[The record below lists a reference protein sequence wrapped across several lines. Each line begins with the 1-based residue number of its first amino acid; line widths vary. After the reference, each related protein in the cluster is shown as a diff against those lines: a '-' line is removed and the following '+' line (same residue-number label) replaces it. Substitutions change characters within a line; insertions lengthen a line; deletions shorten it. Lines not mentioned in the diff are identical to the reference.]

1 MFMLKARS
9 RVVDGPGVV
18 WALTRS
24 LLFVAVMLALL
35 VPAGVAYAQGTPTAP
50 TIESVAVTSDP
61 GVDGGYAIGDEI
73 QVGLTFSEAVTVT
86 GAPQLTLDVGGRNRT
101 AEYSEGSTTTRLLFT
116 YTVASGDEDTDGIAV
131 VANSLALN
139 GGAIRAGSTN
149 AALTHA
155 ALQAH
160 DHKVDGIAPTVTVG
174 GETRTYVPPGR
185 QFNVVFYFSEKV
197 YGITDAEIT
206 VNNGEA
212 HDVQATGGNA
222 TWPKYTRWDVI
233 IVPAAEGPVTVTLQ
247 AGAAT
252 DAYGNGNAAPDSALE
267 VIAATPVTVE
277 VARTTSGFAEGGK
290 AEFTVTRSGD
300 NGAIPVSLSLAQTG
314 DLLSGAVEVYPP
326 ADPNNPDEP
335 VTPQEFTF
343 TETPFNLN
351 VTFAA
356 GETSKRIAVPTEDDS
371 RDEDDGTVTL
381 SVPARP
387 DQYKYIPGPASSA
400 TADVRDNDEPFEIL
414 MTSDSYTPLSP
425 LIEGEIAKYL
435 LVHSRISSGLTAYLE
450 FTEGLELLDLGGAGS
465 RGYEHVS
472 GGRIRV
478 ELRGRYT
485 TFSVPTLEDETIGP
499 GGRITLVGQPG
510 DGYFFSEDWINWTYR
525 LSDDDSP
532 PSVTLAAPVH
542 VTEGDEVR
550 YTITRTSDA
559 GQSRAELT
567 VNVQLAQT
575 GDYITWPTAHQPDA
589 DGLVT
594 IPVNFAARSLTATLT
609 LETVDDQ
616 MSEDNG
622 SVTATI
628 LADAGGS
635 YVTGADSDHT
645 TKLLDNDPPIIS
657 VAAVSA
663 KVTEGTDAQFR
674 FSRSGNTSVATRVG
688 LWVGGLPKI
697 MTDATDAIALTAD
710 NADLSQRLHIYGA
723 WVDYILEFAAGETEK
738 TLSLT
743 TEADNVNEGDG
754 LLGVTIVQRVGN
766 PFGIGAGYA
775 QVHIHDDDIP
785 TVTISQVTLPTGA
798 ATLEGDTWVGE
809 LGEVQP
815 LSWVVSCSGNYEY
828 SPLLYNPSVS
838 GLPVQVENIRL
849 ANHPAYY
856 GGGTG
861 WELGRNILGYV
872 WGGICDGQAQTS
884 ANVYRVVGP
893 DGGVETFKLVPK
905 DRAPS
910 IVAEYRE
917 RYRQAK
923 AAADAAGTLVTQ
935 PDIIHEHAVRLPHT
949 LLINCHDE
957 PRYCPQYRVG
967 TPHKIRLTL
976 VNRDPTIL
984 IKAES
989 TTVEEGQA
997 ARFIVERLWHD
1008 ALLRIIN
1015 SGSET
1020 VVALRAAQNG
1030 QYITGALPTEIT
1042 FGRNE
1047 TSKTIELATVD
1058 DAAFGENGSVTIDL
1072 LPDTTG
1078 ADLNIAG
1085 KYETFEHWAGHT
1097 PEGARSDRATIAIT
1111 NNDDKP
1117 GITIA
1122 PAWALEGDSGS
1133 ADMTFTV
1140 TLAKAVTEAVTINY
1154 ATSDGTAIAGR
1165 DYTAV
1170 SNGSVT
1176 IAAGNTTAEFTVS
1189 MTGDETDEL
1198 DETFNVTIS
1207 MPEPEP
1213 DLNGGSSG
1221 EPVAAITGGDTAAAA
1236 GTILDDDPAVVTV
1249 APKVDTVEEGEAAV
1263 FVLTRAGMTNG
1274 RLAMQVRLRSPGR
1287 LQMLDAR
1294 FEPGA
1299 VTTEIAVATYNN
1311 NLVDYP
1317 SVRDYTIEVFGDGA
1331 HLGQDDRSFTPGAP
1345 ATATVKVTDDDELI
1359 NVTVYPVKAIISHGN
1374 PYWIFRRDGDI
1385 SQPLSALFGYY
1396 LHKSDR
1402 SRTEITYG
1410 ATARFEAGQDEV
1422 VLTYHDYDFVEDIE
1436 YPAEDKGIFPITL
1449 TYTVFGD
1456 GGQYGLH
1463 RIYQGGNP
1471 NTATVTMEYN
1481 GYERRL
1487 VVGAE
1492 APLWVSVGQT
1502 VNIPLMV
1509 TNAGSLDSGT
1519 PITITS
1525 THYSEDRLVNGTNE
1539 PRMTCQFDGPIAAGE
1554 SAGCEVSFLVLE
1566 KDLSWRNGAEIELDV
1581 VASDGRTTSNAF
1593 RIFMRVR
1600 NGVSVGFKETA
1611 NLLVTEPGFGED
1623 NASANLTVTRVGQ
1636 SGEEVQ
1642 VAYTLEPWPTG
1653 FRSYSPVEGVDYADN
1668 STTPGVIT
1676 FGENETEK
1684 TITIDILGDQIDEAK
1699 EQFLVTLVPPEGV
1712 LVEEDKRTRIVVIND
1727 TNPPP
1732 GESYRPTA
1740 SLQLV
1745 SSGPVPESEGPVEFA
1760 IVLDREWGIDALYE
1774 VELIFD
1780 QLTATPGIAR
1790 LGKKG
1795 DFEDPGVLVVR
1806 IPAGQTRF
1814 EFSIP
1819 LYDDDV
1825 REEDETFK
1833 LLLGSSIDKS
1843 FRTIGPSNT
1852 ALATIADD
1860 DRIPPT
1866 EVALSLSHRG
1876 SALASVPE
1884 GSNRRKITVTAS
1896 FAQVRWPGDP
1906 ANAIL
1911 HPADPL
1917 DVDTTVRVQVDPNS
1931 GATHAA
1937 GLEDFEPLRMEDA
1950 LGEFQVVESFDIVI
1964 PAGQT
1969 SGNATVGFWPV
1980 KDDVDEQDETVTL
1993 QGSEVV
1999 AGNPEDS
2006 LPVRS
2011 ASFTIID
2018 DDTRGIT
2025 LAPRTAL
2032 SGLSLVEG
2040 GEPGTYSLVLD
2051 SQPTDTV
2058 VITLAGNQGGFL
2070 RLVPDTLTF
2079 TSSDW
2084 ATPQTISVI
2093 ALDDGI
2099 AGGAGPLDIIN
2110 HQVSGGDY
2118 GNVTAPDILT
2128 IIEDTTKAFVYL
2140 EGGQASESD
2149 GHVEFTVTVR
2159 PILRTT
2165 PVLVRYATVDGTAI
2179 AGSDYTREV
2188 ETGQAYKILNIPA
2201 GQSSGA
2207 IRIPITDDEVYE
2219 SADETFSLQLTN
2231 HNNQATLDGSA
2242 TSLTATGAIADD
2254 DPKPVVSVAGPA
2266 GDMSYVSENA
2276 KDPVTFTLTLMGQ
2289 SAGDVIVDYAT
2300 GEAGLLGLLTSR
2312 QGSAG
2317 ATENEDYAGTSGS
2330 VTFTSGQTTKTV
2342 TVQVT
2347 NDDVSEETEFFG
2359 FKISKPQGAD
2369 LRGQRSEDVA
2379 DVGVLDD
2386 DARGVTIDPTSI
2398 SLDEP
2403 ASGETAVADSYTVN
2417 LKSRPTDTVT
2427 VTIGGGD
2434 PAVSLSGDT
2443 LTNNQ
2448 LTFTTTNW
2456 NTAQTITVTPV
2467 KDDNAVGETVTL
2479 THTLSGG
2486 DYAGIAADSVTINLT
2501 DSDTRNVVLSRP
2513 SLTLTEGD
2521 AAGTSYTVA
2530 LATKPSGEVT
2540 VTISGQ
2546 ASTDVTLSGTT
2557 LISET
2562 LTFTVDDWNVAQT
2575 VTVKAAH
2582 DDDGSADTATLTHT
2596 ASGGG
2601 YTGRTRDLPV
2611 TVTDDD
2617 SAGVTI
2623 EPTALSVVTGRTNK
2637 YSVKLATEPT
2647 GDVTVTISGH
2657 ASTDVTPDKTT
2668 LTFTV
2673 DNWDTAQTVTVSA
2686 TQNAATAKVT
2696 LAHAVAGADYGS
2708 VTADSV
2714 VVSVVAV
2721 AAQQSTLQVGVSS
2734 STQTL
2739 TVPEGGSNSY
2749 ALVLSSRP
2757 TGDVAVGV
2765 TLPTGSD
2772 LTLSSDMLTFTV
2784 DNWDDAQTVTVT
2796 AAEDDDGVT
2805 DAGVTLTHTISG
2817 GGYGSTT
2824 VPDVEVS
2831 ITEND
2836 SAGLV
2841 ISKDNLMVGE
2851 GDAAG
2856 TSYTVALATEPS
2868 GSVTVSI
2875 TGHAGTDLT
2884 LDKTTLT
2891 FTVDNWDTAQTV
2903 TVKAG
2908 QDDDGANDAATLTH
2922 TASGGD
2928 YVNVTK
2934 DLPVTV
2940 TDDDTADIVLSKTDL
2955 AVTEGDAAG
2964 SSYTVKLATQ
2974 PSGSATVTIS
2984 GQASTDLSLSGTTL
2998 SSNMLTF
3005 TVDNWATAQTVTVK
3019 AGQDEDA
3026 ANDTATLTHTASG
3039 GDYVNVTEDLPV
3051 TVTDDDTADIVLSK
3065 TDLAV
3070 TEGDAAGS
3078 SYTVKLA
3085 TQPSGSA
3092 TVTISGHDGT
3102 DLSLSGTTLSSDTLT
3117 FTVDNWATA
3126 QTVTVKAGQ
3135 DEDAVND
3142 TATLTHTASGGD
3154 YVNVTED
3161 LPVTVTDDDTADIVL
3176 SKTGLTV
3183 TEGDVAG
3190 TSYTVALATKPSGEV
3205 TVTISGQAST
3215 DLSLSGTTLS
3225 SDTLTFTVDDWAT
3238 AQTVTV
3244 KAGHDDDA
3252 ANDTATLTHTA
3263 SGGDYVN
3270 VTEDLTVTV
3279 TDDDS
3284 ADIVLSKTDLAVTE
3298 GDAVGSSYTVKLAT
3312 RPSGTVSVSITGH
3325 ASTDLSLSGTT
3336 LSSNMLTFTVDD
3348 WATAQTVTVKAGQD
3362 EDAANDTATLTH
3374 TASGGDYVNVTED
3387 LPVTVTDDDTADIVL
3402 SKTDLAVT
3410 EGDAA
3415 GSSYTVKLA
3424 TKPSGSVT
3432 VSITGHAGTDL
3443 TLDKTTLTFTVD
3455 DWATAQTVTVKAGQ
3469 DEDGSADTATLTHTA
3484 SGGGYTGR
3492 TRDLLVTVTDND
3504 TPAVTIEPTALSV
3517 VTGRSNKYS
3526 VKLATEPTGEV
3537 TVTISGHASTDV
3549 TLDKTTLTFTVDN
3562 WDTAQTVTVSATQ
3575 NAATA
3580 KVTLAH
3586 AVAGADY
3593 GSVTADSV
3601 VVSVV
3606 AVAAQ
3611 QSTLQVGVS
3620 SSTQTLTVPEGGSN
3634 SYALVLSSRPT
3645 GDVAIGVT
3653 LPTGSDL
3660 TLSSDMLT
3668 FTVDNWDDAQTVTV
3682 TAAED
3687 DDGVTDAVA
3696 TLTHTISGGG
3706 YASTTV
3712 PNLEV
3717 SITENDTPAVTI
3729 EPTALSVVTGRTNK
3743 YSVKLAT
3750 EPTGDVTVTISGHAS
3765 TDVTLDKT
3773 TLTFTTD
3780 NWDTAQT
3787 VTVSAT
3793 QNAATAKVTL
3803 AHTVAGADYGS
3814 VTAEPVVVSVVGVA
3828 GQQQTIQVGVSSS
3841 TQTLTVPEGGANSYT
3856 LVLGS
3861 RPTGDVAVGVTL
3873 PTGTDLTLDKTTLT
3887 FTSTNW
3893 DVAQTVTVTA
3903 AEDDDGVTD
3912 AGVTLTHTVSGGGYG
3927 STTVPDVEVSITE
3940 NDTAGLVLSKTGLT
3954 VTEGDAAGSSYTV
3967 KLATRPSGSV
3977 SVTISGHDGADLSLS
3992 GTTLSSNQLTFTVDD
4007 WNAAQTVT
4015 VKAGHDDDGAADTA
4029 ALTHT
4034 AFGGDYVN
4042 VTKDLPVSITDD
4054 EVPVTV
4060 QFGATT
4066 YEVVEGETVTVA
4078 VTLSADPERTVV
4090 IPLTHTPQG
4099 NTTSTDYSGV
4109 PANVTFST
4117 GDMSQTITFTATQ
4130 DDVDDGGK
4138 SVLLAFGTLPPAVSL
4153 GTTTQATVSI
4163 TDDDGAGVSVSE
4175 SSLTIAEG
4183 SSGTYTI
4190 VLDSQPTA
4198 DVTVTINDP
4207 SNTDVTAEPA
4217 GLTFSSTDWNTPKTV
4232 TVNAAQDADAEDETA
4247 TVTHAVTSTDSS
4259 YSGASANSVTVTIT
4273 DDEVPV
4279 TVSFG
4284 QANYTVAEG
4293 DPVSVTVTLSADPE
4307 RTVVIPLTHTPQG
4320 NTTSTDY
4327 SGVPANVTFS
4337 TGDMSQ
4343 TITFTATQDDVDDGG
4358 KSVLLAFGT
4367 TLPGGV
4373 SLGTT
4378 TTTTVNITDDDGAG
4392 VTVSNNSLDITEGS
4406 SGTYT
4411 IVLDSQP
4418 TANVTVTIND
4428 PSNTDVTADPAS
4440 LTFASTDWN
4449 SPKTVTVRAAQ
4460 DADAENDTA
4469 TVTHAVTS
4477 TDSIYSGASAN
4488 NVTVTITDDEVPV
4501 TVSFGQANYTV
4512 AEGDPVTVAVTLSA
4526 DPERMV
4532 VIPLTHTPQGSTTS
4546 ADYSGVPANVTFS
4559 TGDMSQTITFT
4570 ATQDDVDDGGKS
4582 VLLAF
4587 GTLPPA
4593 VSLGTTTQATVS
4605 ITDDDGAGVSVS
4617 ESSLT
4622 IAEGS
4627 SGTYTIVLD
4636 SQPTA
4641 DVTVT
4646 INDPSN
4652 TDVTAEPAG
4661 LTFSST
4667 DWNTPKTVT
4676 VRAAQDAD
4684 AEDETATVTHA
4695 VTSTDSSY
4703 SGASAN
4709 SVTVTITD
4717 DEVPVTVSFGQAN
4730 YTVAEGDPVS
4740 VTVTLSADP
4749 ERMVVIPL
4757 THTPQGSTTSADY
4770 SGVPANVTFSTG
4782 DMSQTITFT
4791 ATQDDVDDG
4800 GKSVLLAFGTTL
4812 PGGVSLGTTTTTT
4825 VNITDDDGAGVTVS
4839 NNSLDITEG
4848 SSGTYTI
4855 VLDSQPTADVTVT
4868 INDPSNTDVTAEPAS
4883 LTFSS
4888 TDWNSPKTVTVNA
4901 AQDADA
4907 EDETA
4912 TVTHAVTS
4920 TDSSYSGASA
4930 NNVAVSV
4937 TDDEVPVTVQFGAT
4951 TYTVAE
4957 GDPVTVA
4964 VTLSADPERTVVIP
4978 ITHTPRSGAE
4988 SPADYSGVPTS
4999 VTFNTG
5005 QMSKTIAFTAAQDDV
5020 DDDGESVLLA
5030 FGAPL
5035 PGGVSLGTT
5044 VTTTVSIT
5052 DDDGAGVSVSE
5063 SSLTI
5068 AEGSSGTYTIVLDSQ
5083 PTADVA
5089 VAINDPSNTDV
5100 TAEPASLTFSS
5111 TDWNTPK
5118 TVTVNAAQDADAED
5132 ETATVTHAVTST
5144 DSSYSGAP
5152 ANSVAVSVTDDE
5164 VTVTV
5169 QFGATTY
5176 EVVEGETVT
5185 VAVTLSADPER
5196 TVVIPITHTPR
5207 SGAESPADYSVPQ
5220 SVTFDA
5226 GEMSKTITFTAA
5238 QDDVDDDGESVL
5250 LAFGAPL
5257 PGGVSLGTTVTTTVS
5272 ITDDDDPQVAVSFD
5286 RASYRVLEG
5295 DTVTVGVTLSGDPK
5309 RTVEIPLT
5317 ATDYGGAS
5325 SEDYSGVP
5333 SSVTI
5338 NAGETSKTFEFMAM
5352 ADDASDTGESVM
5364 IGFGTSLPSRVT
5376 EGTPNEAR
5384 VNINQMSTQFSLD
5397 CSLTATVWCADL
5409 GFSDRVAENY
5419 GWLYMRY
5426 GHGWDPPSSLSD
5438 DDFRFRGVDY
5448 DVRSMELLAGTH
5460 PVMPNAWSTWQ
5471 QGYSSFRIGIY
5482 WDHRWGAPSEEHYR
5496 DWVLHLDGLELP
5508 FKDALRHGSD
5518 FVWVGAEF
5526 QQVFND
5532 WTPSTVTKIGIKEV
5546 AAADQD
5552 TNPLLPWAPM
5562 QVDAWPEGP
5571 DRLLIVWAKP
5581 ASFYPG
5587 LPDPT
5592 SYTVQWKLASAD
5604 WSDSAAVSQL
5614 EVAATS
5620 NFQAVIMNGMT
5631 EDAVYSVRVIASNDA
5646 GDGPPSEETLG
5657 RPQDSLPRL
5666 IARTV
5671 NRQTLNLRF
5680 SEQLDPNA
5688 VPAATNFVVKADG
5701 GLIMVDSV
5709 AISGDE
5715 VILTLH
5721 HAVTAATHSV
5731 LVRYDKPTDPS
5742 AVFLQDT
5749 NGNYANIR
5757 QHHELLEVANITPQS
5772 SVQPLT
5778 ALFTNMPSSHDGRT
5792 RFTFD
5797 IEFSEPVWIG
5807 DGLARDDMLEIT
5819 GGTVI
5824 SAPWKDRRTDKFIVH
5839 VRPDTQGDIV
5849 IVLPGHRACHGI
5861 VGSHGEVPD
5870 PVAGAPCA
5878 IGSRVLTNEPT
5889 VTIPGPSSPAQQVVE
5904 NTPAEGEPQINGIP
5918 EVGQTLSADT
5928 TAISDADGLENAV
5941 FQYQWLAEDA
5951 DISGATGAT
5960 YTVVS
5965 GDVGQA
5971 IRVSVAFTDDG
5982 GHEET
5987 LTSAPTAVVTVA
5999 GLQLQSATVDGSTLT
6014 LTYSEVLDTG
6024 VTLGTTPFAV
6034 NVNGSSRSLIGVGV
6048 GESNVL
6054 LLLSSAV
6061 EVGDTVTVD
6070 YTVPDGPDFIRD
6082 IRDRKAASFSGQAV
6096 KNDTASAPDVP
6107 ASDPLTASV
6116 HNVPSSHNG
6125 QDAFTFE
6132 VRFSEE
6138 FPLSY
6143 ATVRDHAFTVTGGSV
6158 TYVRRLDPPSNI
6170 RWEITV
6176 TPGSGADVTI
6186 ALNATTDCSAQG
6198 AICTE
6203 DGGKLAG
6210 GLLLVVPGPNA
6221 PATPNTPATDA
6232 PTISGTARVGETLTA
6247 DTTGIS
6253 DGDGLGNAT
6262 FAYQWLADAAEINGA
6277 TASTYTLVA
6286 ADAGKAIKV
6295 RVSFTDDAGNIEEL
6309 TSAATGAV
6317 AAAPPPPNTPA
6328 TDAPTITGAAQ
6339 VGETLTAGATGISD
6353 SDGLGN
6359 ATFAY
6364 QWLADAA
6371 EINGATASTYTL
6383 VAADAGKAIK
6393 VRVSFTDDAGN
6404 IEELTSAA
6412 TGAVAAAPPP
6422 PNTPATGAP
6431 TITGTAQVGET
6442 LTAGAT
6448 GISDSDGLGNATFA
6462 YQWLAD
6468 AAEINGATASTYTL
6482 VAADAGKAIK
6492 VRVSFTDDAGNDEE
6506 LTSAATGAV
6515 AAAVVNSPLTASAHD
6530 VPSSHDGSTTFTFE
6544 LRFSEEPKADFSYT
6558 TVRDHAFT
6566 VTGGSV
6572 TYVRRLEP
6580 GKNVRWE
6587 ITVTPGSSADVAIA
6601 LNATTDCEADGAI
6614 CTDDDRKL
6622 TNRLE
6627 LTVNG
6632 PEPASL
6638 PPPTNLTATVNSDGH
6653 IVLSWTAPDDGSTT
6667 GYRILRRRPT
6677 LGEDG
6682 LLEYVANTQSTAV
6695 TFTDT
6700 DVTPGVQ
6707 HVYRV
6712 QAISAAGRSQR
6723 SNYVNVTP

>member
-1 MFMLKARS
+1 M
-9 RVVDGPGVV
+9 
-18 WALTRS
+18 
-24 LLFVAVMLALL
+24 
-35 VPAGVAYAQGTPTAP
+35 
-50 TIESVAVTSDP
+50 
-61 GVDGGYAIGDEI
+61 
-73 QVGLTFSEAVTVT
+73 
-86 GAPQLTLDVGGRNRT
+86 
-101 AEYSEGSTTTRLLFT
+101 
-116 YTVASGDEDTDGIAV
+116 
-131 VANSLALN
+131 
-139 GGAIRAGSTN
+139 
-149 AALTHA
+149 
-155 ALQAH
+155 
-160 DHKVDGIAPTVTVG
+160 
-174 GETRTYVPPGR
+174 
-185 QFNVVFYFSEKV
+185 
-197 YGITDAEIT
+197 
-206 VNNGEA
+206 
-212 HDVQATGGNA
+212 
-222 TWPKYTRWDVI
+222 
-233 IVPAAEGPVTVTLQ
+233 
-247 AGAAT
+247 
-252 DAYGNGNAAPDSALE
+252 
-267 VIAATPVTVE
+267 
-277 VARTTSGFAEGGK
+277 
-290 AEFTVTRSGD
+290 
-300 NGAIPVSLSLAQTG
+300 
-314 DLLSGAVEVYPP
+314 
-326 ADPNNPDEP
+326 
-335 VTPQEFTF
+335 
-343 TETPFNLN
+343 
-351 VTFAA
+351 
-356 GETSKRIAVPTEDDS
+356 
-371 RDEDDGTVTL
+371 
-381 SVPARP
+381 
-387 DQYKYIPGPASSA
+387 
-400 TADVRDNDEPFEIL
+400 
-414 MTSDSYTPLSP
+414 
-425 LIEGEIAKYL
+425 
-435 LVHSRISSGLTAYLE
+435 
-450 FTEGLELLDLGGAGS
+450 
-465 RGYEHVS
+465 
-472 GGRIRV
+472 
-478 ELRGRYT
+478 
-485 TFSVPTLEDETIGP
+485 
-499 GGRITLVGQPG
+499 
-510 DGYFFSEDWINWTYR
+510 
-525 LSDDDSP
+525 
-532 PSVTLAAPVH
+532 
-542 VTEGDEVR
+542 
-550 YTITRTSDA
+550 
-559 GQSRAELT
+559 
-567 VNVQLAQT
+567 
-575 GDYITWPTAHQPDA
+575 
-589 DGLVT
+589 
-594 IPVNFAARSLTATLT
+594 
-609 LETVDDQ
+609 
-616 MSEDNG
+616 
-622 SVTATI
+622 
-628 LADAGGS
+628 
-635 YVTGADSDHT
+635 
-645 TKLLDNDPPIIS
+645 
-657 VAAVSA
+657 
-663 KVTEGTDAQFR
+663 
-674 FSRSGNTSVATRVG
+674 
-688 LWVGGLPKI
+688 
-697 MTDATDAIALTAD
+697 
-710 NADLSQRLHIYGA
+710 
-723 WVDYILEFAAGETEK
+723 
-738 TLSLT
+738 
-743 TEADNVNEGDG
+743 
-754 LLGVTIVQRVGN
+754 
-766 PFGIGAGYA
+766 
-775 QVHIHDDDIP
+775 
-785 TVTISQVTLPTGA
+785 
-798 ATLEGDTWVGE
+798 
-809 LGEVQP
+809 
-815 LSWVVSCSGNYEY
+815 
-828 SPLLYNPSVS
+828 
-838 GLPVQVENIRL
+838 
-849 ANHPAYY
+849 
-856 GGGTG
+856 
-861 WELGRNILGYV
+861 
-872 WGGICDGQAQTS
+872 
-884 ANVYRVVGP
+884 
-893 DGGVETFKLVPK
+893 
-905 DRAPS
+905 
-910 IVAEYRE
+910 
-917 RYRQAK
+917 
-923 AAADAAGTLVTQ
+923 
-935 PDIIHEHAVRLPHT
+935 
-949 LLINCHDE
+949 
-957 PRYCPQYRVG
+957 
-967 TPHKIRLTL
+967 
-976 VNRDPTIL
+976 
-984 IKAES
+984 
-989 TTVEEGQA
+989 
-997 ARFIVERLWHD
+997 
-1008 ALLRIIN
+1008 
-1015 SGSET
+1015 
-1020 VVALRAAQNG
+1020 
-1030 QYITGALPTEIT
+1030 
-1042 FGRNE
+1042 
-1047 TSKTIELATVD
+1047 
-1058 DAAFGENGSVTIDL
+1058 
-1072 LPDTTG
+1072 
-1078 ADLNIAG
+1078 
-1085 KYETFEHWAGHT
+1085 
-1097 PEGARSDRATIAIT
+1097 
-1111 NNDDKP
+1111 
-1117 GITIA
+1117 
-1122 PAWALEGDSGS
+1122 
-1133 ADMTFTV
+1133 
-1140 TLAKAVTEAVTINY
+1140 
-1154 ATSDGTAIAGR
+1154 
-1165 DYTAV
+1165 
-1170 SNGSVT
+1170 T

-1213 DLNGGSSG
+1213 DLNGGGSG
-1221 EPVAAITGGDTAAAA
+1221 EPVAAISGGDTAAAA

-1249 APKVDTVEEGEAAV
+1249 APKVDTVEEGEPAV

-1287 LQMLDAR
+1287 LRTLDAR

-1299 VTTEIAVATYNN
+1299 VTTEIAVATHNN

-1331 HLGQDDRSFTPGAP
+1331 PLGQDDRSFTPGTP
-1345 ATATVKVTDDDELI
+1345 ASATVKVTDDDKLI
-1359 NVTVYPVKAIISHGN
+1359 NVTVSPVKALLTGGD
-1374 PYWIFRRDGDI
+1374 PYFEFRRDGDT
-1385 SQPLSALFGYY
+1385 SQPLTIEYAYF
-1396 LHKSDR
+1396 LHTPGANTDF
-1402 SRTEITYG
+1402 TYW
-1410 ATARFEAGQDEV
+1410 ATATFEAGQDEV
-1422 VLTYHDYDFVEDIE
+1422 VIWHDFGFEEGVEYSPADAENLPSSLTYV
-1436 YPAEDKGIFPITL
+1436 
-1449 TYTVFGD
+1449 VFGD
-1456 GGQYGLH
+1456 GRLHGLN
-1463 RIYQGGNP
+1463 RIYQGGDP

-1502 VNIPLMV
+1502 VSIPLTV
-1509 TNAGSLDSGT
+1509 TNTGTLVTRT
-1519 PITITS
+1519 PITITA
-1525 THYSEDRLVNGTNE
+1525 THKSDDRAVDGANE

-1566 KDLSWRNGAEIELDV
+1566 KDLNPTNHAEIELDV

-1600 NGVSVGFKETA
+1600 NGVSVGFNEAA
-1611 NLLVTEPGFGED
+1611 NLPVTEPGFGEA
-1623 NASANLTVTRVGQ
+1623 NARANLTVTRVGR
-1636 SGEEVQ
+1636 SDEEVQ

-1668 STTPGVIT
+1668 SATPGVIT

-1712 LVEEDKRTRIVVIND
+1712 LVEEHKRTRIVVIND

-1760 IVLDREWGIDALYE
+1760 IVLDREWGIDGRYE
-1774 VELIFD
+1774 VEVLLD

-1825 REEDETFK
+1825 REEDETFQ
-1833 LLLGSSIDKS
+1833 LLLGSSIDAS
-1843 FRTIGPSNT
+1843 FRTIGTSNKV
-1852 ALATIADD
+1852 LATIADD
-1860 DRIPPT
+1860 DDDRVPPT
-1866 EVALSLSHRG
+1866 GIELSLSHRG
-1876 SALASVPE
+1876 SALASVLE
-1884 GSNRRKITVTAS
+1884 GSNRREITVTAS
-1896 FAQVRWPGDP
+1896 FAQVRWPGD
-1906 ANAIL
+1906 ASNAPL
-1911 HPADPL
+1911 HPADPR

-1937 GLEDFEPLRMEDA
+1937 GPDDFEPLRMADD

-1969 SGNATVGFWPV
+1969 SGNATVRFWPV
-1980 KDDVDEQDETVTL
+1980 KDDVDEEDETVTL

-1999 AGNPEDS
+1999 ADGSENS

-2025 LAPRTAL
+2025 IDPDRVLLVLP
-2032 SGLSLVEG
+2032 LVEG

-2058 VITLAGNQGGFL
+2058 TITLAGNQGGFL
-2070 RLVPDTLTF
+2070 MLVPDTLTF
-2079 TSSDW
+2079 TTSDW
-2084 ATPQTISVI
+2084 ATPQTVSVM
-2093 ALDDGI
+2093 AMDDGI
-2099 AGGAGPLDIIN
+2099 AGGVPPTNFIT

-2118 GNVTAPDILT
+2118 GSVTVRDIQALVT
-2128 IIEDTTKAFVYL
+2128 DTTQAFVYL

-2188 ETGQAYKILNIPA
+2188 ATGQTYKILNIPA
-2201 GQSSGA
+2201 GQSSA
-2207 IRIPITDDEVYE
+2207 TIRIPIIDDQVYE
-2219 SADETFSLQLTN
+2219 SADETFTLQLTN
-2231 HNNQATLDGSA
+2231 HNNKATLDGGA

-2266 GDMSYVSENA
+2266 GEVSYVSENA
-2276 KDPVTFTLTLMGQ
+2276 KDPVTFTLTLVGQ
-2289 SAGDVIVDYAT
+2289 SAGDVTVDYAT
-2300 GEAGLLGLLTSR
+2300 GEAGLMDLFTAR
-2312 QGSAG
+2312 QGLAG
-2317 ATENEDYAGTSGS
+2317 ATEDEDYAGTSGT

-2347 NDDVSEETEFFG
+2347 DDDVSEDTEFFG
-2359 FKISKPQGAD
+2359 FRISSPQGAD

-2379 DVGVLDD
+2379 DVGLLDD
-2386 DARGVTIDPTSI
+2386 DARGVAIGPTSI
-2398 SLDEP
+2398 GLDEP
-2403 ASGETAVADSYTVN
+2403 VAGGTAVAGAYTMN
-2417 LKSRPTDTVT
+2417 LNSRPTDTVT
-2427 VTIGGGD
+2427 VTIGGSD

-2467 KDDNAVGETVTL
+2467 KDDNAAGETITL
-2479 THTLSGG
+2479 THTVSGG
-2486 DYAGIAADSVTINLT
+2486 DYAGIAADSVTVSLT
-2501 DSDTRNVVLSRP
+2501 DSDTRNLVLSEE
-2513 SLTLTEGD
+2513 SLAVTEGD
-2521 AAGTSYTVA
+2521 ATGV
-2530 LATKPSGEVT
+2530 
-2540 VTISGQ
+2540 
-2546 ASTDVTLSGTT
+2546 
-2557 LISET
+2557 
-2562 LTFTVDDWNVAQT
+2562 
-2575 VTVKAAH
+2575 
-2582 DDDGSADTATLTHT
+2582 
-2596 ASGGG
+2596 G
-2601 YTGRTRDLPV
+2601 YT
-2611 TVTDDD
+2611 
-2617 SAGVTI
+2617 
-2623 EPTALSVVTGRTNK
+2623 
-2637 YSVKLATEPT
+2637 VKLATRPSDT
-2647 GDVTVTISGH
+2647 VTVTISGH
-2657 ASTDVTPDKTT
+2657 D
-2668 LTFTV
+2668 
-2673 DNWDTAQTVTVSA
+2673 
-2686 TQNAATAKVT
+2686 
-2696 LAHAVAGADYGS
+2696 GA
-2708 VTADSV
+2708 
-2714 VVSVVAV
+2714 
-2721 AAQQSTLQVGVSS
+2721 
-2734 STQTL
+2734 
-2739 TVPEGGSNSY
+2739 
-2749 ALVLSSRP
+2749 
-2757 TGDVAVGV
+2757 
-2765 TLPTGSD
+2765 D
-2772 LTLSSDMLTFTV
+2772 LTLSGTTLTNNQLTFTTT
-2784 DNWDDAQTVTVT
+2784 NW
-2796 AAEDDDGVT
+2796 G
-2805 DAGVTLTHTISG
+2805 
-2817 GGYGSTT
+2817 
-2824 VPDVEVS
+2824 
-2831 ITEND
+2831 
-2836 SAGLV
+2836 
-2841 ISKDNLMVGE
+2841 
-2851 GDAAG
+2851 
-2856 TSYTVALATEPS
+2856 
-2868 GSVTVSI
+2868 
-2875 TGHAGTDLT
+2875 
-2884 LDKTTLT
+2884 
-2891 FTVDNWDTAQTV
+2891 TAQTV
-2903 TVKAG
+2903 TVKPG
-2908 QDDDGANDAATLTH
+2908 DDDNTDDESETLAH

-2934 DLPVTV
+2934 DLPVSITDDGDPPTAANGTV
-2940 TDDDTADIVLSKTDL
+2940 TTVEDTAHTFAADEFGYADADGDALAHVKIIELTAAGTGALTLNGTAITSADLPKTVTATELTGGGLKYAPPANANGTGYASFKFKVNDGTADSASEYFMTINVSPVNDPATGTPTISGTAQVGQILTASTGDIADPDGVPSAFTYQWKRYAADRITFEANIGTDSMTYTLTAAEEGKKVLVEVSFTDNGGSSEGPLVSALYPSTQSQTVDPNNPPTASDGTVTTVEDTDHTFAAANFSYSDTDSDPLASVKIIELPAAGTGALTLNGTAITSVVLPQTVTATELTGGGLKYAPPANANGTGYASFKFKVNDGTADSASEYFMTINVTAVNDPATGTPTISGTAQVGQMLTASTGDIADPDGVPSAFTYQWKRYAADRITFEANIGTDSMTYTLTASEEGKKVLVEASFTDNGGSSEGPLVSALYPSTQSQTVDPNNPPTASDGTVTTVEDTDHTFAAANFSYSDTDSDPMASVKIIELPAAGTGALTLNGTAIPSADLPKTVTAAEVTGGKLKYAPPANANGTGYASFKFKVNDGAEDSASEYFMTINVTAVNDPATGAPTISGTAHVGLTLTASTAGIDDVDGLPSAFTYQWKRVDADGTSNPTDIGADSSTYTLTAAEEGKKVLVEVSFTDNGGSSEGPLASAAYPSSGTVVNLTVSFGETTYMVTENGTISVIVHLSADPERTVAIPITATPQDSASSADYSVPTSVTFNAGDMSKTITFTATQDAEDDDGESVLLAFGILPDGVSPGTRNETTVSITDDDDPQVTVSFGQAAYTVAEGGTQSVTVTLSADPERTVVVPITATPQGATTTDDYTVPTSVTFDAGDMSKTI
-2955 AVTEGDAAG
+2955 AFT
-2964 SSYTVKLATQ
+2964 ATQ
-2974 PSGSATVTIS
+2974 DEVDDDGESVLLGFGTLPPAVSLGTTTQATVSI
-2984 GQASTDLSLSGTTL
+2984 TDDDVPPVTVQFGDTTYE
-2998 SSNMLTF
+2998 
-3005 TVDNWATAQTVTVK
+3005 VVEGETVTV
-3019 AGQDEDA
+3019 AVTLSADPERTVVIPITHTPQSGADSPADYSGMPESLTFNTGQMSQTITFTAAQDE
-3026 ANDTATLTHTASG
+3026 
-3039 GDYVNVTEDLPV
+3039 V
-3051 TVTDDDTADIVLSK
+3051 DDDGESVLLGFGM
-3065 TDLAV
+3065 TLPPAV
-3070 TEGDAAGS
+3070 SLGT
-3078 SYTVKLA
+3078 T
-3085 TQPSGSA
+3085 TQA
-3092 TVTISGHDGT
+3092 TVSIT
-3102 DLSLSGTTLSSDTLT
+3102 
-3117 FTVDNWATA
+3117 
-3126 QTVTVKAGQ
+3126 
-3135 DEDAVND
+3135 
-3142 TATLTHTASGGD
+3142 
-3154 YVNVTED
+3154 
-3161 LPVTVTDDDTADIVL
+3161 
-3176 SKTGLTV
+3176 
-3183 TEGDVAG
+3183 
-3190 TSYTVALATKPSGEV
+3190 
-3205 TVTISGQAST
+3205 
-3215 DLSLSGTTLS
+3215 
-3225 SDTLTFTVDDWAT
+3225 
-3238 AQTVTV
+3238 
-3244 KAGHDDDA
+3244 DDDA
-3252 ANDTATLTHTA
+3252 A
-3263 SGGDYVN
+3263 G
-3270 VTEDLTVTV
+3270 
-3279 TDDDS
+3279 
-3284 ADIVLSKTDLAVTE
+3284 
-3298 GDAVGSSYTVKLAT
+3298 
-3312 RPSGTVSVSITGH
+3312 
-3325 ASTDLSLSGTT
+3325 
-3336 LSSNMLTFTVDD
+3336 
-3348 WATAQTVTVKAGQD
+3348 
-3362 EDAANDTATLTH
+3362 
-3374 TASGGDYVNVTED
+3374 
-3387 LPVTVTDDDTADIVL
+3387 
-3402 SKTDLAVT
+3402 
-3410 EGDAA
+3410 
-3415 GSSYTVKLA
+3415 
-3424 TKPSGSVT
+3424 
-3432 VSITGHAGTDL
+3432 
-3443 TLDKTTLTFTVD
+3443 
-3455 DWATAQTVTVKAGQ
+3455 
-3469 DEDGSADTATLTHTA
+3469 
-3484 SGGGYTGR
+3484 
-3492 TRDLLVTVTDND
+3492 
-3504 TPAVTIEPTALSV
+3504 VTIEPAALSV
-3517 VTGRSNKYS
+3517 VAGRSNEYTAA
-3526 VKLATEPTGEV
+3526 LATEPTGDV
-3537 TVTISGHASTDV
+3537 TVTVSGHAGTDV
-3549 TLDKTTLTFTVDN
+3549 TLDKTTLTF
-3562 WDTAQTVTVSATQ
+3562 
-3575 NAATA
+3575 
-3580 KVTLAH
+3580 
-3586 AVAGADY
+3586 AV
-3593 GSVTADSV
+3593 
-3601 VVSVV
+3601 
-3606 AVAAQ
+3606 
-3611 QSTLQVGVS
+3611 
-3620 SSTQTLTVPEGGSN
+3620 
-3634 SYALVLSSRPT
+3634 
-3645 GDVAIGVT
+3645 
-3653 LPTGSDL
+3653 
-3660 TLSSDMLT
+3660 
-3668 FTVDNWDDAQTVTV
+3668 
-3682 TAAED
+3682 
-3687 DDGVTDAVA
+3687 
-3696 TLTHTISGGG
+3696 
-3706 YASTTV
+3706 
-3712 PNLEV
+3712 
-3717 SITENDTPAVTI
+3717 
-3729 EPTALSVVTGRTNK
+3729 
-3743 YSVKLAT
+3743 
-3750 EPTGDVTVTISGHAS
+3750 
-3765 TDVTLDKT
+3765 
-3773 TLTFTTD
+3773 D

-3861 RPTGDVAVGVTL
+3861 RPTDDVTVGVTL
-3873 PTGTDLTLDKTTLT
+3873 PTGTDLTLNKTTLT

-3893 DVAQTVTVTA
+3893 DTAQTVTVTA

-3940 NDTAGLVLSKTGLT
+3940 NDSAGIVLSETDRI

-3967 KLATRPSGSV
+3967 KLATEPLGSV
-3977 SVTISGHDGADLSLS
+3977 SVTISGHDGADLTLS
-3992 GTTLSSNQLTFTVDD
+3992 GTTLTNNQLTFTTTNWATAQTVTIKAGQDD
-4007 WNAAQTVT
+4007 DGAADTATLTHTASGGDYAGITAELPVTVTDDDSAGIVLSETDLTVTEGYSAGSSYTVKLATEPSGSVIVTISGHDGADLTLSGTTLTNNQLTFTTTNWDTAQTVT
-4015 VKAGHDDDGAADTA
+4015 VKAGDDDNADNESETLA
-4029 ALTHT
+4029 HT

-4090 IPLTHTPQG
+4090 IPITHTPRSG
-4099 NTTSTDYSGV
+4099 AESPADYSV
-4109 PANVTFST
+4109 PQSVTFDA
-4117 GDMSQTITFTATQ
+4117 GEMSKTITFTAAQ
-4130 DDVDDGGK
+4130 DDVDDDGE
-4138 SVLLAFGTLPPAVSL
+4138 SVLLAFGAPLPGGVSL
-4153 GTTTQATVSI
+4153 GTTTTTTVNI
-4163 TDDDGAGVSVSE
+4163 TDDDGAGVSVSD

-4232 TVNAAQDADAEDETA
+4232 TVDAAQDDDADDETA
-4247 TVTHAVTSTDSS
+4247 TVTHTVTSTDS
-4259 YSGASANSVTVTIT
+4259 
-4273 DDEVPV
+4273 
-4279 TVSFG
+4279 
-4284 QANYTVAEG
+4284 
-4293 DPVSVTVTLSADPE
+4293 
-4307 RTVVIPLTHTPQG
+4307 
-4320 NTTSTDY
+4320 
-4327 SGVPANVTFS
+4327 
-4337 TGDMSQ
+4337 
-4343 TITFTATQDDVDDGG
+4343 
-4358 KSVLLAFGT
+4358 K
-4367 TLPGGV
+4367 
-4373 SLGTT
+4373 
-4378 TTTTVNITDDDGAG
+4378 
-4392 VTVSNNSLDITEGS
+4392 
-4406 SGTYT
+4406 
-4411 IVLDSQP
+4411 
-4418 TANVTVTIND
+4418 
-4428 PSNTDVTADPAS
+4428 
-4440 LTFASTDWN
+4440 
-4449 SPKTVTVRAAQ
+4449 
-4460 DADAENDTA
+4460 
-4469 TVTHAVTS
+4469 
-4477 TDSIYSGASAN
+4477 
-4488 NVTVTITDDEVPV
+4488 
-4501 TVSFGQANYTV
+4501 
-4512 AEGDPVTVAVTLSA
+4512 
-4526 DPERMV
+4526 
-4532 VIPLTHTPQGSTTS
+4532 
-4546 ADYSGVPANVTFS
+4546 
-4559 TGDMSQTITFT
+4559 
-4570 ATQDDVDDGGKS
+4570 
-4582 VLLAF
+4582 
-4587 GTLPPA
+4587 
-4593 VSLGTTTQATVS
+4593 
-4605 ITDDDGAGVSVS
+4605 
-4617 ESSLT
+4617 
-4622 IAEGS
+4622 
-4627 SGTYTIVLD
+4627 
-4636 SQPTA
+4636 
-4641 DVTVT
+4641 
-4646 INDPSN
+4646 
-4652 TDVTAEPAG
+4652 
-4661 LTFSST
+4661 
-4667 DWNTPKTVT
+4667 
-4676 VRAAQDAD
+4676 
-4684 AEDETATVTHA
+4684 
-4695 VTSTDSSY
+4695 Y

-4868 INDPSNTDVTAEPAS
+4868 INDPSNTDVIAEPAS

-4951 TYTVAE
+4951 TYEVVE
-4957 GDPVTVA
+4957 GETITVA

-5068 AEGSSGTYTIVLDSQ
+5068 TEGSSGTYTIVLDSQ
-5083 PTADVA
+5083 PTADVT
-5089 VAINDPSNTDV
+5089 VTINDPSNTDV
-5100 TAEPASLTFSS
+5100 IAEPASLTFSSTDWNSPKTVTVNAAQDADAEDETATVTHAVTSTDSSYSGASANNVAVSVTDDEVPVTVQFGATTYEVVEGETITVAVTLSADPERTVVIPITHTPRSGAESPADYSGVPTSVTFNTGQMSKTIAFTAAQDDVDDDGESVLLTFGAPLPGGVSLGTTTTTTVNITDDDGAGVTVSNNSLDITEGSSGTYTIVLDSQPTADVTVTINDPSNTDVIAEPASLTFSS

-5164 VTVTV
+5164 VPVTV

-5196 TVVIPITHTPR
+5196 TVAIPITHTPR

-5671 NRQTLNLRF
+5671 NGQTLTLRF

-5757 QHHELLEVANITPQS
+5757 QHHELLEVVNITPQS

-5861 VGSHGEVPD
+5861 AGSYQEVPD

-5971 IRVSVAFTDDG
+5971 IRVRVTFTDDA
-5982 GHEET
+5982 GHEEA
-5987 LTSAPTAVVTVA
+5987 LTSAPTVVTA
-5999 GLQLQSATVDGSTLT
+5999 GLQLQSATVDGAILT
-6014 LTYSEVLDTG
+6014 LTYNEELDTG
-6024 VTLGTTPFAV
+6024 VTLGTTAFAV
-6034 NVNGSSRSLIGVGV
+6034 NVNGSSRLLIAVGV
-6048 GESNVL
+6048 GESHVL

-6061 EVGDTVTVD
+6061 EAGDTATVD
-6070 YTVPDGPDFIRD
+6070 YTAPDGPDFVRD
-6082 IRDRKAASFSGQAV
+6082 IQGRKAASFSGQAV
-6096 KNDTASAPDVP
+6096 TNDTASAP
-6107 ASDPLTASV
+6107 LTASA
-6116 HNVPSSHNG
+6116 HDAPSSHNG

-6132 VRFSEE
+6132 LRFSEDPKPD
-6138 FPLSY
+6138 FSY
-6143 ATVRDHAFTVTGGSV
+6143 TTVRDHAFTVTGGAV
-6158 TYVRRLDPPSNI
+6158 TYVRRLEPGKNV

-6176 TPGSGADVTI
+6176 TPGSSAAVAI

-6203 DGGKLAG
+6203 EGGKLSG
-6210 GLLLVVPGPNA
+6210 GLQLAVPGPNA

-6253 DGDGLGNAT
+6253 DGDGL
-6262 FAYQWLADAAEINGA
+6262 D
-6277 TASTYTLVA
+6277 
-6286 ADAGKAIKV
+6286 
-6295 RVSFTDDAGNIEEL
+6295 
-6309 TSAATGAV
+6309 
-6317 AAAPPPPNTPA
+6317 
-6328 TDAPTITGAAQ
+6328 
-6339 VGETLTAGATGISD
+6339 
-6353 SDGLGN
+6353 
-6359 ATFAY
+6359 
-6364 QWLADAA
+6364 
-6371 EINGATASTYTL
+6371 
-6383 VAADAGKAIK
+6383 
-6393 VRVSFTDDAGN
+6393 
-6404 IEELTSAA
+6404 
-6412 TGAVAAAPPP
+6412 
-6422 PNTPATGAP
+6422 
-6431 TITGTAQVGET
+6431 
-6442 LTAGAT
+6442 
-6448 GISDSDGLGNATFA
+6448 NATFA

-6492 VRVSFTDDAGNDEE
+6492 VRVSFTDDAGNDEQ
-6506 LTSAATGAV
+6506 LTSAVTGAV
-6515 AAAVVNSPLTASAHD
+6515 AAAPPPPNTSATGLPTITGAAQVGETLTADTTGISDDDGLDSATFSYQWLAADAEINGATASSYTLVAADAGKAIKVRVSFTDDAGNDEQLTSAVTGAVAAAPPPPNTPATGAPTITGDAQVGEALTASATGISDDDGLGNAIFSYQWLAADAEINNATASSYTLVAADAGKAIKVRVSFTDDAGNEEQLTSAVTAAVVKLPLTASVHD
-6530 VPSSHDGSTTFTFE
+6530 VPSSHNGQDAFTFE
-6544 LRFSEEPKADFSYT
+6544 LRFSGDPKPDFSYT

-6587 ITVTPGSSADVAIA
+6587 ITVTPSSSADMTIA
-6601 LNATTDCEADGAI
+6601 LNATTDCSAQDAI
-6614 CTDDDRKL
+6614 CTEDGRML
-6622 TNRLE
+6622 SNRLE
-6627 LTVNG
+6627 LTING
-6632 PEPASL
+6632 
-6638 PPPTNLTATVNSDGH
+6638 
-6653 IVLSWTAPDDGSTT
+6653 
-6667 GYRILRRRPT
+6667 
-6677 LGEDG
+6677 
-6682 LLEYVANTQSTAV
+6682 
-6695 TFTDT
+6695 TD
-6700 DVTPGVQ
+6700 Q
-6707 HVYRV
+6707 
-6712 QAISAAGRSQR
+6712 
-6723 SNYVNVTP
+6723 